1 MGGSRRQRRQDG
13 GFEILGDEGMDGND
27 QTMLV
32 DNGAD
37 VMRKN
42 YERPSACKRLC
53 VTFGVMTVLLVGLV
67 VSAVFLAG
75 VD

>member
-1 MGGSRRQRRQDG
+1 MTSR
-13 GFEILGDEGMDGND
+13 IEG
-27 QTMLV
+27 
-32 DNGAD
+32 
-37 VMRKN
+37 
-42 YERPSACKRLC
+42 LC